1 MSEYDLG
8 MYEKAVPDS
17 LPLDRKMAIAKRCGY
32 DHLEFCVDLNAER
45 AARLDWSRDE
55 RKRWRDISW
64 EMNLPFT
71 TFSLSLLRRTPLGLP
86 DRAKNQEAFDVLEKS
101 AELARD
107 LGSRIILINGYD
119 VYGEPSTEE
128 TRKRFFENLPKAAE
142 ICAKYGV
149 TAGLENAE
157 MPFCDTVK
165 KAADIVD
172 RIHSPYLKI
181 YADIAN
187 TANVNDGNAER
198 AAEDLM
204 CGQGRIFAMH
214 LKDMVPGDFRYTKYG
229 EGMVDFPRSIHAAK
243 KLGVRIFTAELF
255 CGGNEG
261 YEEKAAQ
268 VCRFL
273 RGYLD
278 AEFRAAPIRL
288 RDLP

>member
-107 LGSRIILINGYD
+107 WAAASFSSTATTSTASRR
-119 VYGEPSTEE
+119 
-128 TRKRFFENLPKAAE
+128 RKRHGKDFSRTFRRPRKS
-142 ICAKYGV
+142 V
-149 TAGLENAE
+149 RSTA
-157 MPFCDTVK
+157 
-165 KAADIVD
+165 
-172 RIHSPYLKI
+172 
-181 YADIAN
+181 
-187 TANVNDGNAER
+187 
-198 AAEDLM
+198 
-204 CGQGRIFAMH
+204 
-214 LKDMVPGDFRYTKYG
+214 
-229 EGMVDFPRSIHAAK
+229 
-243 KLGVRIFTAELF
+243 
-255 CGGNEG
+255 
-261 YEEKAAQ
+261 
-268 VCRFL
+268 
-273 RGYLD
+273 
-278 AEFRAAPIRL
+278 
-288 RDLP
+288 